1 MIWAEVSDV
10 AVAEV
15 LEVADLVE
23 AVSYKLRSSTQLSN
37 ELDITDFDYR
47 LLFVYFC
54 FVLINKYFFLNDV
67 IVFFSIVFLA
77 EILS

>member
-1 MIWAEVSDV
+1 M

-23 AVSYKLRSSTQLSN
+23 AVSYKLRSSTQLFN
-37 ELDITDFDYR
+37 ELDIIDFDYR

-54 FVLINKYFFLNDV
+54 FVLINIFF
-67 IVFFSIVFLA
+67 
-77 EILS
+77 